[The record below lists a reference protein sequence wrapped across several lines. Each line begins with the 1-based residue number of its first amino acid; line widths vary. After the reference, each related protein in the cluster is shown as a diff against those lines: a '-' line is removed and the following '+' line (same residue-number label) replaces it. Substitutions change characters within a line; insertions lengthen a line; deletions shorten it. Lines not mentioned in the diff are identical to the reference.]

1 MSEGKT
7 PRTLDQVLASWPE
20 SQRKEIEWD
29 ANRAPSGR
37 FADVTDDELLGPPLP
52 GGEASGGVAAP
63 VSGGRNKKESAKQ
76 LQDVAKLAEMKP
88 APEPAKE
95 KEENS
100 GVVHLA
106 ALAASEGQ
114 NIDGTPLQP
123 AAQTAPAEKKAAEP
137 QSRKGDGV
145 GRPSWLMVG
154 GLVAAAA
161 VVALFFGMKH
171 PGTEAPVQVTVVA
184 PTPAAP
190 PATANATT
198 GATATPIAAN
208 KEPGDKAV
216 DPSTLPPADTST
228 AAGAHPSAPMAMA
241 GPAAPAKPAP
251 AASASGNADQPIA
264 ANAPPPAPASS
275 VSLEAAMQQAA
286 GPQSSLSSAPTATA
300 TDTPAAAPTSVTLKP
315 SQGAINGALGAALPG
330 ARACLG
336 PDDPISRATVTF
348 QSDGTVQSV
357 SVTGG
362 AAGKPAE
369 ACIRSALMRAKVPPF
384 AMPTFT
390 APTTIR
396 PN

>member
-7 PRTLDQVLASWPE
+7 PRNLDQALASWPE
-20 SQRKEIEWD
+20 PERKEIEWD
-29 ANRAPSGR
+29 AKRAPSAR
-37 FADVTDDELLGPPLP
+37 FADLTDEELLGPPLP
-52 GGEASGGVAAP
+52 SADSSGGVPA
-63 VSGGRNKKESAKQ
+63 SGAMPASGRDKGRSKQ
-76 LQDVAKLAEMKP
+76 HLQDLARLAEMTP
-88 APEPAKE
+88 APEPKE

-123 AAQTAPAEKKAAEP
+123 AASVAPEDGRAEKP
-137 QSRKGDGV
+137 QSRKDGGP

-154 GLVAAAA
+154 GLVAAAS

-184 PTPAAP
+184 PAMPATPTPAP
-190 PATANATT
+190 TNAAI
-198 GATATPIAAN
+198 ATATN

-216 DPSTLPPADTST
+216 DPSTLPPADTSV
-228 AAGAHPSAPMAMA
+228 AAGAHPSSPVAV
-241 GPAAPAKPAP
+241 GAAPAKPAP
-251 AASASGNADQPIA
+251 PAATASAAVDQPVA
-264 ANAPPPAPASS
+264 ANAPPAAPASS
-275 VSLEAAMQQAA
+275 ASLESAMQQAA
-286 GPQSSLSSAPTATA
+286 GPQSTLSTTPTATEA
-300 TDTPAAAPTSVTLKP
+300 PAAAPSNVVLKP
-315 SQGAINGALGAALPG
+315 SQGAIQGALGAALPA
-330 ARACLG
+330 ARGCLG

-369 ACIRSALMRAKVPPF
+369 ACIRSALMRARVPPF

>member
-20 SQRKEIEWD
+20 PERATPARDGKNIEWTPEK
-29 ANRAPSGR
+29 APSAR

-52 GGEASGGVAAP
+52 GGGEASGAVP
-63 VSGGRNKKESAKQ
+63 PSTRKKDRGKE
-76 LQDVAKLAEMKP
+76 LQELAKLAEMTP

-123 AAQTAPAEKKAAEP
+123 AAASSAPAVPSAPRPSPSA
-137 QSRKGDGV
+137 SN
-145 GRPSWLMVG
+145 RPSWLMVS

-161 VVALFFGMKH
+161 VVALFVGMRH
-171 PGTEAPVQVTVVA
+171 PGNESPVQVTVVA
-184 PTPAAP
+184 PPPVTAAP
-190 PATANATT
+190 TTATT
-198 GATATPIAAN
+198 AA
-208 KEPGDKAV
+208 PQASHAPLDQAV
-216 DPSTLPPADTST
+216 DPSTLPPADT
-228 AAGAHPSAPMAMA
+228 AGGARSAPAA
-241 GPAAPAKPAP
+241 AIAAASPTKSGPAAATAAP
-251 AASASGNADQPIA
+251 VAASATADTELA
-264 ANAPPPAPASS
+264 DKSKAPAPGGS
-275 VSLEAAMQQAA
+275 VSLETAMQQAA
-286 GPQSSLSSAPTATA
+286 GPQSTFSGTPTATA
-300 TDTPAAAPTSVTLKP
+300 TEAPAAAPTSVPLKP

-357 SVTGG
+357 TVTGG

-390 APTTIR
+390 APATIR